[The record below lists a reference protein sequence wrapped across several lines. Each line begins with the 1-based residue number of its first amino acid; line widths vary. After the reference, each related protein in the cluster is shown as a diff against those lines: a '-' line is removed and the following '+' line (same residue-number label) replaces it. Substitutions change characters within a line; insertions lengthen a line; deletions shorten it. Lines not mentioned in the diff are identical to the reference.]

1 MRKSI
6 KNATIADRLLL
17 FFLVVSSIA
26 GVFISKEAMP
36 GSDTVVIEIDGKP
49 AFSAALSQNR
59 VIRLD
64 SGIGPFEV
72 EIRNGK
78 ARMREAHCRN
88 QLCVKQGWVSSGIIV
103 CLPGKVV
110 VYVGSGPG
118 RRKDIDAVT
127 G

>member
-64 SGIGPFEV
+64 S
-72 EIRNGK
+72 
-78 ARMREAHCRN
+78 
-88 QLCVKQGWVSSGIIV
+88 
-103 CLPGKVV
+103 
-110 VYVGSGPG
+110 
-118 RRKDIDAVT
+118 
-127 G
+127 